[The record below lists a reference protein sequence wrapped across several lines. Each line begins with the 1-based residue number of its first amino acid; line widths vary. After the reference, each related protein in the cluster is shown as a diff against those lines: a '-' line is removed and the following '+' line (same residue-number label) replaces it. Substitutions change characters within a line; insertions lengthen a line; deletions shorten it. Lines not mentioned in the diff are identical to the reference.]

1 MVPTVGRI
9 VWFYPGED
17 SEILAGEKKYLG
29 AMVQEVYDYDIDVFT
44 VTVAGV
50 DLDGVPFCVEGIALL
65 DPSTPDLA
73 PDIGGYATWMPYQVA
88 QAAKESGK

>member
-17 SEILAGEKKYLG
+17 SEILAGEKKCLG
-29 AMVQEVYDYDIDVFT
+29 AMVQEVSTEDIVT
-44 VTVAGV
+44 VTGV
-50 DLDGVPFCVEGIALL
+50 GLDGVPFCVEGIALL
-65 DPSTPDLA
+65 DPSTPDLD

>member
-17 SEILAGEKKYLG
+17 SHIVAGSSKFVG
-29 AMVQEVYDYDIDVFT
+29 AMVQAVYDDT
-44 VTVAGV
+44 TVAVTGV
-50 DLDGVPFCVEGIALL
+50 DMDGESFCIEEISLFDPYHPGLD
-65 DPSTPDLA
+65 

>member
-1 MVPTVGRI
+1 MVPTIGRI

-17 SEILAGEKKYLG
+17 SDIVAGEEKYLG
-29 AMVQEVYDYDIDVFT
+29 AMVQEVSTEDI

-50 DLDGVPFCVEGIALL
+50 DLDGVSFCVEGIALL

-88 QAAKESGK
+88 KAAKESGK

>member
-1 MVPTVGRI
+1 MVPTIGRI

-17 SEILAGEKKYLG
+17 SEIVAGEEKYLG
-29 AMVQEVYDYDIDVFT
+29 AMVQEVSTEDI

>member
-17 SEILAGEKKYLG
+17 REIFAGEKKYLG
-29 AMVQEVYDYDIDVFT
+29 AMVQEVITEDIVT
-44 VTVAGV
+44 VTGV
-50 DLDGVPFCVEGIALL
+50 DLDGVPFWAEGIALF
-65 DPSTPDLA
+65 DPSTPDLD
-73 PDIGGYATWMPYQVA
+73 PDSGGYATWMPYQVA

>member
-17 SEILAGEKKYLG
+17 SEILAGEKKCLG
-29 AMVQEVYDYDIDVFT
+29 AMVQEVHDIGVAT

-50 DLDGVPFCVEGIALL
+50 GLDGVPFCVEGIALL
-65 DPSTPDLA
+65 DPSTPDLD